1 MKDFEDERE
10 KDREIG
16 ELKIADEGLGK
27 GRREMVRKNG
37 KIVNGINY

>member
-16 ELKIADEGLGK
+16 ELKIAEGLGK
-27 GRREMVRKNG
+27 GRREMVRKYG

>member
-16 ELKIADEGLGK
+16 ELKIAEGLGK
-27 GRREMVRKNG
+27 GGGRWCEKMERL
-37 KIVNGINY
+37 